1 MIICKNCGAEYDD
14 EQDRCPYCG
23 GDNFG
28 KSVQVHEDTIH
39 DLEREKR
46 QWEKM
51 PEKVAGKGM
60 SWTAKI
66 GIGTVIAVVIIC
78 IIVFIVSSISRK
90 VSYQVEQK
98 NLEKLESLYQSG
110 DYEGICEYLKKVGHT
125 YQSYFDKYTE
135 VAGMQ
140 RYLNYLNDEDDSYLQ
155 WIVEND
161 KADALSN
168 ISYIVSILN
177 QCQEAAD
184 AYYKYEEKD
193 AVAYYTEYCYDYMK
207 EHYEISED
215 EIKSC
220 IDEAGG
226 LTYDDKDQI
235 TEALQKLAISRLK
248 DKME

>member
-60 SWTAKI
+60 SWTAKL
-66 GIGTVIAVVIIC
+66 GIAAVIMVAVIC
-78 IIVFIVSSISRK
+78 IIVFIVSSISHK
-90 VSYQVEQK
+90 VSYRVEQK

-110 DYEGICEYLKKVGHT
+110 DYEGICEYLKTVEYT

-135 VAGMQ
+135 IAGMQ
-140 RYLNYLNDEDDSYLQ
+140 R
-155 WIVEND
+155 
-161 KADALSN
+161 LSL
-168 ISYIVSILN
+168 IHI
-177 QCQEAAD
+177 
-184 AYYKYEEKD
+184 
-193 AVAYYTEYCYDYMK
+193 
-207 EHYEISED
+207 
-215 EIKSC
+215 
-220 IDEAGG
+220 
-226 LTYDDKDQI
+226 
-235 TEALQKLAISRLK
+235 
-248 DKME
+248 